1 MTNAKIG
8 AATPRFSRRG
18 MLGIGAAGLA
28 SLAARGLTAFSAEPG
43 TGKQGRAA
51 AVLARLK
58 GPLASISIPYNA
70 DFSVDH
76 DSLRRWTSF
85 MCAEK
90 VPVLFLTLGDGEL
103 DFLSEAE
110 IEAVIRTVAD
120 EADGRAL
127 VVGGTGGWTTEQ
139 LVPFVLR
146 LLDSGVDAM
155 NIHLNSRIA
164 GGDQIRR
171 VFDAIAAKTD
181 LPLLAYEEN
190 KNFDLALIKQLAQMP
205 TVVGMKCHE
214 PLYGFYD
221 YTRSTRDDGFAVL
234 GAGLMRQFLFGQQVG
249 SPGYLCLMSSFAPRI
264 ALEFYAAMQQGDYP
278 AAQRIVFE
286 YEEPLME
293 IVRPLSFPQTYKSLH
308 YIAGFYRTNLMR
320 SPREGNTEAQLQP
333 LRAHLKE
340 RYGIGA

>member
-1 MTNAKIG
+1 
-8 AATPRFSRRG
+8 
-18 MLGIGAAGLA
+18 
-28 SLAARGLTAFSAEPG
+28 
-43 TGKQGRAA
+43 
-51 AVLARLK
+51 
-58 GPLASISIPYNA
+58 
-70 DFSVDH
+70 
-76 DSLRRWTSF
+76 
-85 MCAEK
+85 
-90 VPVLFLTLGDGEL
+90 
-103 DFLSEAE
+103 LSEAE

-190 KNFDLALIKQLAQMP
+190 KNFDLALIKQLAKMP

-293 IVRPLSFPQTYKSLH
+293 VVKPLSFPQTYKSLH
-308 YIAGFYRTNLMR
+308 YIAGLYRTNLMR
-320 SPREGNTEAQLQP
+320 SPREGNTEAQLEP

-340 RYGIGA
+340 RYGISA